1 MDKINLSNQAILVE
15 LNVRMPSFRKLD
27 RKVSKEVTASKGAN
41 DTAAR
46 VNKNLLA
53 GTDKLNEIQKFVSS
67 VRVDFYY
74 KTLPWSDSGQRL
86 VDIRNF
92 VSLKDW
98 LNDKR
103 DEFNRIVGDFLV
115 IYPNLVSAQAFA
127 MGAMFDR
134 SEYPDVNE
142 VMTRFGF
149 GFCFT
154 PLPERGD
161 FRVDV
166 GHDIASELQKE
177 YELVYETRTAQAME
191 DLWARVYK
199 TVKHISDRFAD
210 TDEGKRK
217 VLHETV
223 LTNALE
229 LCELLQVMN
238 VTNDPLLDQTRR
250 ELEDS
255 LMGVGIDDVKESDG
269 LRKEL
274 KRKVDDLADRLGW

>member
-27 RKVSKEVTASKGAN
+27 RKVSKEVTNSKGAN

-53 GTDKLNEIQKFVSS
+53 GTDKLNEIQKYVSA
-67 VRVDFYY
+67 VRVEFYY

-92 VSLKDW
+92 VALKDW
-98 LNDKR
+98 MNDRR
-103 DEFNRIVGDFLV
+103 DEFNRMVADFLV
-115 IYPNLVSAQAFA
+115 MYPHLVSAQAFA
-127 MGAMFDR
+127 MGSMFDR
-134 SEYPDVNE
+134 AEYPDVSE
-142 VMTRFGF
+142 VATRFSF

-166 GHDIASELQKE
+166 GHDIASELEKE
-177 YELVYETRTAQAME
+177 YELVYRTRTEQAME
-191 DLWARVYK
+191 DLWTRVYK
-199 TVKHISDRFAD
+199 AVKHISDRFAD
-210 TDEGKRK
+210 TEEGKRK

-223 LTNALE
+223 LTNTLE
-229 LCELLQVMN
+229 LCEILKVMN

-255 LMGVGIDDVKESDG
+255 LMGVDIDEVKESDG
-269 LRKEL
+269 LRKEV
-274 KRKVDDLADRLGW
+274 KRKMDNLAERLGW